1 VRLRTEPLRSLS
13 IILFWVPLAATWLMM
28 AAEGPYIAGIV
39 ARMPVAAPNLAAYGV
54 AVSLAWLIESPIMML
69 LSAAT
74 ALVRDRA
81 SYLAL
86 RRFATMLNVIV
97 TLGMVVLAIPPVFR
111 FVGETL
117 IHLPPEIA
125 HLAHAATLILIP
137 WPAAIGYR
145 RFYQGVLVSHHF
157 TRRVAYGTVVR
168 LVSMSVT
175 AGVLALTTS
184 LPGAI
189 LGAIALVAGVTL
201 EAAATRWMAR
211 HVVRSLEESGVVAEG
226 TLLEL
231 GEILRFYSPLAL
243 TSMLSMA
250 LGPLVTF
257 GLGRGRAP
265 LQSLAVW
272 PVIVS
277 TVFLFRSGGVAYQEV
292 GIALKGD
299 LKVRATGL
307 WLGLLHAPRGSLAPT
322 DLRTL
327 RGPGR
332 IRELAGARA
341 RSPAAARIPP
351 LHPAHKLD
359 PRTPY
364 GRDHHGHRHR
374 DRRPRAD
381 AVDHDRPAGH
391 GRRRGRSDRA
401 DRGTPRRK
409 RVSRSDGKPCT
420 GSFRGSLETWVAR
433 YARTWEGPHS
443 PTGPRASCP
452 RFRSPRRPR
461 RAAKRRY
468 ASRAIAG
475 IERVYCPGRG
485 PLHLAP
491 PFAQPWC
498 LSS

>member
-1 VRLRTEPLRSLS
+1 MRLRTEPLRSLS

-39 ARMPVAAPNLAAYGV
+39 ARMPEAAPNLAAYGV

-265 LQSLAVW
+265 LESLAVW

-307 WLGLLHAPRGSLAPT
+307 WLGLLATLALGAVAFTPLEAVWLQQISALSA
-322 DLRTL
+322 DLAAFASWPVRVLVLLPLLEYLLSIQRTNWIL
-327 RGPGR
+327 EHRTGVITMATAIETGGLVLMLL
-332 IRELAGARA
+332 ITIGLLDMAGAVAGAIALIAGRL
-341 RSPAAARIPP
+341 AANAF
-351 LHPAHKLD
+351 L
-359 PRTPY
+359 
-364 GRDHHGHRHR
+364 
-374 DRRPRAD
+374 
-381 AVDHDRPAGH
+381 AVMG
-391 GRRRGRSDRA
+391 
-401 DRGTPRRK
+401 
-409 RVSRSDGKPCT
+409 
-420 GSFRGSLETWVAR
+420 
-433 YARTWEGPHS
+433 
-443 PTGPRASCP
+443 
-452 RFRSPRRPR
+452 
-461 RAAKRRY
+461 
-468 ASRAIAG
+468 SRAPAVSVV
-475 IERVYCPGRG
+475 R
-485 PLHLAP
+485 
-491 PFAQPWC
+491 
-498 LSS
+498 